1 MNKFIRI
8 FKFTQQLFTDEKA
21 ARQASQIIE
30 GIMAARS
37 PRLSDIAAHM
47 PGEQSASYKR
57 IQRFLQDQD
66 PQEALRMLFNE
77 EAKFVIGDPTE
88 IERPHANQ
96 THYVGTL
103 MDGQT
108 KGFWML
114 TLATPLRGRAIP
126 FHFVTYSSRTFEDQ
140 PSSRNLEHFKAIQEI
155 QQLVGERAIIFDREF
170 SYQGLLRS
178 LVDARIPFVIR
189 LNLGAN
195 PPHFYY
201 DREQKHPL
209 RLLVA
214 PINKPQIYRQVYYQG
229 EVCLDVIGIWRYG
242 FRQPMWIMTNL
253 EPEMGLKLYFQRMK
267 IEICFRDL
275 KSLLHIDKVMNK
287 SQAYLDKMLAMVML
301 AYAICLVVG
310 EAIRDVQY
318 AQVTPTE
325 LNLLTIPQ
333 VGKRSSWHLFSGP
346 FLLLKQRFRL
356 EQKVLNHIVKAALAI
371 FANLIFANVRTLVP
385 T

>member
-21 ARQASQIIE
+21 AQQASQIIE

-47 PGEQSASYKR
+47 PGGQSASYKR

-77 EAKFVIGDPTE
+77 DAKFVIGDPTE

-96 THYVGTL
+96 TNYVGTL

-155 QQLVGERAIIFDREF
+155 QQLIGERAIIFDREF

-253 EPEMGLKLYFQRMK
+253 EPEMGLKLYYQRMK

-287 SQAYLDKMLAMVML
+287 SQDYLDKMLAMVML

-318 AQVTPTE
+318 AQVTPAE

-356 EQKVLNHIVKAALAI
+356 EQTVLNQIVKAALAI
-371 FANLIFANVRTLVP
+371 FAKLIFANVRTLVP

>member
-1 MNKFIRI
+1 MYKFIGI
-8 FKFTQQLFTDEKA
+8 FKFVQQLFPDEQT

-30 GIMAARS
+30 AIMTARS
-37 PRLSDIAAHM
+37 PRLSEIAAHL
-47 PGEQSASYKR
+47 PGGEAASYKR
-57 IQRFLQDQD
+57 LQRFLQTED
-66 PQEALRMLFNE
+66 PLAALKLLFNE
-77 EAKFVIGDPTE
+77 EASFVIGDPTE
-88 IERPHANQ
+88 IERPHAAK
-96 THYVGTL
+96 TSYVGTL
-103 MDGQT
+103 KDGQT

-126 FHFVTYSSRTFEDQ
+126 FHLVTYSSQTFEDQ

-155 QQLVGERAIIFDREF
+155 QQLIGSRPIVFDREF

-178 LVDARIPFVIR
+178 LVDAAVPFVIR

-195 PPHFYY
+195 PPLFYY
-201 DREQKHPL
+201 DAEQKQAL

-229 EVCLDVIGIWRYG
+229 EVCLNVVGIWRYG
-242 FRQPMWIMTNL
+242 FRQPLWIMTNL
-253 EPEMGLKLYFQRMK
+253 EPEVGLALYFQRMK
-267 IEICFRDL
+267 IELCFRDL

-287 SQAYLDKMLAMVML
+287 SQFYLDKMLALVML

-310 EAIRDVQY
+310 EGIRDVQY
-318 AQVTPTE
+318 AQAAPDQ
-325 LNLLTIPQ
+325 LNLLKEPPVEKQ
-333 VGKRSSWHLFSGP
+333 SRWYLYSGP

-356 EQKVLNHIVKAALAI
+356 PPTVLHQIVKAALAI
-371 FANLIFANVRTLVP
+371 FTQLVYAHVRTLVS